1 MTQTEIAQMAH
12 LLRSAGFGATRDELE
27 SYLAKGYE
35 ATVEELLHPENAPG
49 ELEGEDL
56 LKRYHPVANN
66 YQNYVGTSA
75 YWMYRMIHTKRPLEE
90 KIILF
95 WHGVFATGYT
105 KLNQPKAIMNQLDM
119 FRRYGLG
126 DFRTLLMA
134 LSKDPAMMFWL
145 DNTENHG
152 DAVNENYGRELLE
165 LFSMGVGNYTEDD
178 VRQASRAFTGWT
190 IRNAPYMALR
200 AAVCSVWPYGRL
212 DWQFMYREDD
222 HDDGEKTFLGHS
234 GRLNG
239 EDIIDI
245 IVQQPATARFIARHL
260 YTFFVAD
267 EPQVPAWNT
276 VPPRDPEAIESLSKA
291 FIESGHDIRS
301 VLKVLFN
308 SNFFKNASMAKV
320 KSPAELVVGTARIVG
335 SYPSPRMENI
345 PLTTAAG
352 VMGQQL
358 LDPPSVEGW
367 HTGAEWLTTATLV
380 DRVNFAVQELADADR
395 PGIQSIVSRI
405 KTEGSS
411 VSPERMV
418 DACLDLLG
426 PISVSDGTRTGLIS
440 HASAGGELGFGSGEE
455 ARSSTERI
463 KEMLQLI
470 VTTRE
475 YQFN

>member
-1 MTQTEIAQMAH
+1 MAGIEIAQMAH
-12 LLRSAGFGATRDELE
+12 LMRSAGFGATREELE
-27 SYLAKGYE
+27 RHVARGYE
-35 ATVEELLHPENAPG
+35 STVEDLLHPENFSG
-49 ELEGEDL
+49 DLEDEDL
-56 LKRYHPVANN
+56 IRRYHPDQISYMVWMSGA
-66 YQNYVGTSA
+66 A

-90 KIILF
+90 KIALF
-95 WHGVFATGYT
+95 WHGIFATGYT

-126 DFRTLLMA
+126 DFRTLLLE
-134 LSKDPAMMFWL
+134 LSRDPAMMFWL

-190 IRNAPYMALR
+190 IRNASYMANR
-200 AAVCSVWPYGRL
+200 AATCSTYPYGRL

-245 IVQQPATARFIARHL
+245 IVQQPATAQFIARHL

-276 VPPRDPEAIESLSKA
+276 VPPRDPEAIEMLSKA
-291 FIESGHDIRS
+291 FVDSRYEIRP
-301 VLKVLFN
+301 VLKALFN
-308 SNFFKNASMAKV
+308 SDFFKNASMAKV
-320 KSPAELVVGTARIVG
+320 KSPAELVVGTARMAG
-335 SYPSPRMENI
+335 GHDAPKTNST
-345 PLTTAAG
+345 LLQGAAAL
-352 VMGQQL
+352 MGQQL

-367 HTGAEWLTTATLV
+367 HTGSEWLNTASLV
-380 DRVNFAVQELADADR
+380 ERVNFAVGEFADVDK
-395 PGIQSIVSRI
+395 PGLRSIVDRI
-405 KTEGSS
+405 RAHGIS
-411 VSPERMV
+411 VPPETVV
-418 DACLDLLG
+418 DSCLDLMG
-426 PISVSDGTRTGLIS
+426 PISVSDSTRQDLLG
-440 HASAGGELGFGSGEE
+440 HALAGGELRFGSEGQDR
-455 ARSSTERI
+455 ASAERI
-463 KEMLQLI
+463 RQMLQLI